1 MPLYTF
7 YNSKTKKEYDDM
19 ITIAEMEELLGKNK
33 HIKQVPKG
41 INIVASTG
49 DRHMKSDGGW
59 KETLSKIGEAHPGSA
74 LAQQTTKRTAKQV
87 RTEQAV
93 QKNKKRVADRRKR

>member
-1 MPLYTF
+1 M
-7 YNSKTKKEYDDM
+7 M
-19 ITIAEMEELLGKNK
+19 TIAEMEELLKKK

-59 KETLSKIGEAHPGSA
+59 KDTLSKIGEAHPGSA
-74 LAQQTTKRTAKQV
+74 LAQQTQKRSIKEI
-87 RTEQAV
+87 RTEQAIT
-93 QKNKKRVADRRKR
+93 KNKKRVASRRKR